1 MAVPTKPTKAT
12 RHLRARSIVT
22 GLIFAALLAELI
34 WLVGHVVVGWGSKTY
49 PPTPR
54 TLAFLSPVPPS
65 GADVL
70 LRLSAVAASQ
80 SSPPW
85 PANAPYAYVKVSSWR
100 LPAHDTHS
108 PVVARVSATWRTRG
122 DVPALSQSREVAEQL
137 LAAGRRSGGWAP
149 GWEFADFVTLTRS
162 RPIPGAAEAVLLR
175 RLAAVPGLVNDGT
188 TIDRAG
194 RPGSAV
200 SLESG
205 YSGEPITYTLI
216 FNPANGALLESD
228 ETLGGPPH
236 RLNALKGSVVDY
248 TTFLSSGYVS
258 SQTATAGA
266 VSP

>member
-1 MAVPTKPTKAT
+1 MAVSTKPTKAEP
-12 RHLRARSIVT
+12 RLRARSIVT

-34 WLVGHVVVGWGSKTY
+34 WLVGHVVVGWGSQTY

-54 TLAFLSPVPPS
+54 TLDFESPVPPS

-85 PANAPYAYVKVSSWR
+85 PAGAPFAYVKVSSWR
-100 LPAHDTHS
+100 LPAHDTDS
-108 PVVARVSATWRTRG
+108 PVIARTSATWRTRA
-122 DVPALSQSREVAEQL
+122 DVPALSESREVAEQI
-137 LAAGRRSGGWAP
+137 LASGRRSGGWAP
-149 GWEFADFVTLTRS
+149 GWEFTDLVALTRS
-162 RPIPGAAEAVLLR
+162 RPVPGAAQAVLLR
-175 RLAAVPGLVNDGT
+175 RLAAAPGIVNDGST
-188 TIDRAG
+188 VDRAG
-194 RPGSAV
+194 RTGAAV

-216 FNPANGALLESD
+216 FDPATGALLESD

-236 RLNALKGSVVDY
+236 HLNALKGSVVGY

-266 VSP
+266 ASP